1 MPYALTNAR
10 IFTGDEWLD
19 DTAVLVE
26 ADTIFAVG
34 NRFPDELEQIDC
46 QNLRL
51 VPAFI
56 DLQIYGGGGRLFNS
70 HPTTDTIR
78 RTYDE
83 IRRSGTLHFQITLS
97 TLPLETVW
105 QGFDAARAYQ
115 ASGQPGLLGVH
126 LEGPYFHPAKRGAH
140 VAAFLR
146 RPETAELADLLER
159 GQGALTYLT
168 FAPELF
174 TDEHLELLRQSG
186 IQLSAGH
193 SNATYAE
200 AQRGF
205 ARGIGR
211 VTHLFNAM
219 SPLQHREPGL
229 VGAAVESEALVSIV
243 ADGIHVDWPAV
254 RIAKKLLGERL
265 FFITDAVTE
274 DVSGEYKFTF
284 AGDRFVDAAGT
295 LSGSALTM
303 LQAVRNGVERAGFSL
318 DEALRMA
325 STYPARAAGLAQRLG
340 RIAPGFA
347 ASLVLLD
354 DELAVRGIVEAG
366 ELTWF
371 AD

>member
-10 IFTGDEWLD
+10 VFTGDEWLE

-26 ADTIFAVG
+26 ADTIFALS
-34 NRFPDELEQIDC
+34 NRFPDETKQIDC
-46 QNLRL
+46 QGLRL
-51 VPAFI
+51 APAFI

-70 HPTTDTIR
+70 YPTPDTIR

-97 TLPLETVW
+97 TLPLATVW

-126 LEGPYFHPAKRGAH
+126 LEGPYFNPAKRGAH

-146 RPETAELADLLER
+146 RPETGELAELLER
-159 GQGALTYLT
+159 GRDALTYLT

-174 TDEHLELLRQSG
+174 SDEHLNLLRESG
-186 IQLSAGH
+186 VQLSAGH

-254 RIAKKLLGERL
+254 RIAKKLLGDRL

-284 AGDRFVDAAGT
+284 AGDRFVDEAGT

-303 LQAVRNGVERAGFSL
+303 VQAVRNGVERVGLTL

-325 STYPARAAGLAQRLG
+325 STYPARAAGLEQRLG

-347 ASLVLLD
+347 ASFVLLD

-366 ELTWF
+366 ETVWF
-371 AD
+371 